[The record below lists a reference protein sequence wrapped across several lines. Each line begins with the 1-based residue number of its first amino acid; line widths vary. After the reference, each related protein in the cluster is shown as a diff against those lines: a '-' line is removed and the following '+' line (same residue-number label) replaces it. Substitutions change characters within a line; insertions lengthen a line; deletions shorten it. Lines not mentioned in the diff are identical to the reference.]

1 MARTVPSKGDTK
13 AVDELLQAFD
23 TQFFKAFSEP
33 VRLEIVRFLLKNG
46 RSDVAAI
53 AETFPQDRSV
63 ISRHLKTL
71 LDAGIV
77 TAEKETRHMMYQ
89 LDGKAVLANL
99 ELLVARIKDCLAVCC
114 P

>member
-1 MARTVPSKGDTK
+1 MARPVAAKGDIK
-13 AVDELLQAFD
+13 AIDELLRAFD

-33 VRLEIVRFLLKNG
+33 VRLEIVRFLLQNG
-46 RSDVAAI
+46 RSDVASI
-53 AETFPQDRSV
+53 AKAFTQDRSV

-99 ELLVARIKDCLAVCC
+99 ELLVARIKDCLTVCC